1 MFVPSLTDNYNNLVA
16 QLIIVKRM
24 PHAFKQ
30 ILEEITGEKASGPSP
45 TFSVFHMLLAIE
57 LIANKAIGR
66 SKLAEELGLGEGA
79 MRTMINR
86 LKDADLITTSKL
98 GCALT
103 SKGLKLWN
111 EYRTVFKRKV
121 EIVKNELTLAD
132 YNVAILVKNRGHK
145 VKSGMEQRDAA
156 IMVGAKGATTIM
168 FKAERLIIPS
178 VSDSIAKDFPK
189 AANQTVRL
197 LKPEE
202 NDVIV
207 VGSADSLVKAEY
219 GALAAAWTLV
229 NDCG

>member
-1 MFVPSLTDNYNNLVA
+1 
-16 QLIIVKRM
+16 M

-30 ILEEITGEKASGPSP
+30 ILEKITGEKAPGPSP
-45 TFSVFHMLLAIE
+45 TFSVLHMLRAIE
-57 LIANKAIGR
+57 LVANKAIGR
-66 SKLAEELGLGEGA
+66 SKLAEELGVGEGV

-111 EYRTVFKRKV
+111 EYKMVFRRKV
-121 EIVKNELTLAD
+121 EIGKNELTLAD
-132 YNVAILVKNRGHK
+132 YNVAILVKSRGHK
-145 VKSGMEQRDAA
+145 VKSGMKQRDAA

-168 FKAERLIIPS
+168 FKGERLIIPS
-178 VSDSIAKDFPK
+178 VSDNMTKDFPK
-189 AANQTVRL
+189 VANQMVRL
-197 LKPEE
+197 LQPGE

>member
-1 MFVPSLTDNYNNLVA
+1 
-16 QLIIVKRM
+16 M

-30 ILEEITGEKASGPSP
+30 ILEKITGEKAPGPSP
-45 TFSVFHMLLAIE
+45 TFSVLHMLRAIE
-57 LIANKAIGR
+57 LVANKAIGR
-66 SKLAEELGLGEGA
+66 SKLAEELGVGEGV

-111 EYRTVFKRKV
+111 EYKMVFRRKV
-121 EIVKNELTLAD
+121 EIGKNELTLAD
-132 YNVAILVKNRGHK
+132 YNVAILVENREHK
-145 VKSGMEQRDAA
+145 VKSGMKQRDAA

-168 FKAERLIIPS
+168 FKGERLIIPS
-178 VSDSIAKDFPK
+178 VSDNMTKDFPK
-189 AANQTVRL
+189 VANQMVRL
-197 LKPEE
+197 LQPGE